1 MFLTTR
7 LGMTFTHAAPKPYQA
22 PEAWQALAR
31 ANCQNST
38 GRLIISDDP
47 VASVQDADFIYT
59 DLWWWIGQEDEIPDR
74 RAAFM
79 PDYQVNDTLLKAA
92 PSHARVMHCLPASR
106 GVEATDAVLDGPQSI
121 IFDQAENRLHMEKG
135 LLAWFIYPRLIRP
148 SADIRAREEKTI
160 THFITTQAPSLGG
173 AHSA

>member
-1 MFLTTR
+1 
-7 LGMTFTHAAPKPYQA
+7 
-22 PEAWQALAR
+22 
-31 ANCQNST
+31 
-38 GRLIISDDP
+38 
-47 VASVQDADFIYT
+47 
-59 DLWWWIGQEDEIPDR
+59 
-74 RAAFM
+74 
-79 PDYQVNDTLLKAA
+79 
-92 PSHARVMHCLPASR
+92 MHCLPASR